1 MHNSPEKRQGL
12 EEYTG
17 IFKQQKKSSNT
28 DQSVPIASAEGRRKV
43 SKAKR
48 HIESVMYD
56 RLFSIYLTPKALDDI
71 KVKHHEFAKV
81 VNETSKKYKR
91 KELLNN
97 SVEYRSNQN
106 LPDLVPA
113 SRNTVQD
120 SQEKGSL
127 P

>member
-1 MHNSPEKRQGL
+1 MPI
-12 EEYTG
+12 T
-17 IFKQQKKSSNT
+17 SS
-28 DQSVPIASAEGRRKV
+28 EGRRKK

-48 HIESVMYD
+48 HVESVMYD

-97 SVEYRSNQN
+97 SVEYRSNQH
-106 LPDLVPA
+106 LPELAP
-113 SRNTVQD
+113 SRNTIQD
-120 SQEKGSL
+120 SHEKGSL